1 MDDLK
6 DYWFPL
12 VIYLCYLLALMF
24 FNNILCF
31 LAFEFP
37 KKH

>member
-12 VIYLCYLLALMF
+12 VIYLYYLSALMF
-24 FNNILCF
+24 FDNILCF

-37 KKH
+37 KTH